1 MQLDDRMPRLS
12 PRLASL
18 CDLLDGRKEA
28 CWSGPETGLVTLARR
43 HRVEP
48 LLYVLLAAAT
58 GGWRPAKETMD
69 TLAQDYRK
77 NTERILR
84 SIAWLQQLTQA
95 LAAEGIEARPLK
107 GLPLAAQAHERIAD
121 RHCGDLD
128 FLIGSNRL
136 RDRTDLVVRALG
148 LRPHFELTKAPL
160 RLHRALYK
168 DDGYV
173 LPDGLRVELHYHRD
187 GIGQLVFPDFLV
199 FGSQAW
205 QACSV
210 GPVVTHRLYGTPL
223 LLYLL
228 SHGARSRWH
237 RLKWLLDI
245 RRLTHD
251 FDADAWIELRN
262 AAKKEN
268 LELQARIGLQ
278 LLNGAFDVPSL
289 STLQSGSGLHGLGF
303 ALRQCQIDLN
313 DESDSPDSPVPLR
326 TVMRRKL
333 YDLLVQRNWRARL
346 TVAGKT
352 FICIPDIARWKL
364 PMPLILILAPI
375 ARTFSLVYRHILRP
389 ALRRLFH

>member
-1 MQLDDRMPRLS
+1 MQIDDWMPRLS
-12 PRLASL
+12 PRLTSL
-18 CDLLDGRKEA
+18 CGLLDGRKEA
-28 CWSGPETGLVTLARR
+28 CWSGPETGLVALARR

-48 LLYVLLAAAT
+48 PLHALLAEAT
-58 GGWRPAKETMD
+58 GGWQPAKETMD
-69 TLAQDYRK
+69 ALGEDYRK

-128 FLIGSNRL
+128 LLIDSNRL
-136 RDRTDLVVRALG
+136 RDRADLVARALG
-148 LRPHFELTKAPL
+148 LRPHLELTQAPL
-160 RLHRALYK
+160 RLRRALHK
-168 DDGYV
+168 DDCYV
-173 LPDGLRVELHYHRD
+173 SPDGLKVELHYHRD

-199 FGSQAW
+199 FGSRAW

-210 GPVVTHRLYGTPL
+210 VSVVTHRLYGTPL

-228 SHGARSRWH
+228 SHGARSRWR

-262 AAKKEN
+262 AAKSEN
-268 LELQARIGLQ
+268 LELQARVGLH
-278 LLNGAFDVPSL
+278 LLNAAFDVPSL
-289 STLQSGSGLHGLGF
+289 SALQSGSGARGLGF
-303 ALRQCQIDLN
+303 ALRHCQVQLN
-313 DESDSPDSPVPLR
+313 DESDSPGLPDPVWATIR
-326 TVMRRKL
+326 GAL
-333 YDLLVQRNWRARL
+333 YDLVVQRNWRARL
-346 TVAGKT
+346 VVAGKL
-352 FICIPDIARWKL
+352 FICFPDIARWKL

-375 ARTFSLVYRHILRP
+375 VRAFSLVYRRALRP
-389 ALRRLFH
+389 AFRRLFH